1 MATFLTSANAAIWS
15 LRVLLVVSLSSVPIW
30 AVDEAN
36 RVIDLEE
43 IKTLTGKRYE
53 AIEVLGA
60 DEYGLMF
67 RHRRGIAKVNFSELS
82 TGLRMLYEGGDL
94 VGVSPAD
101 STEAVQPAGDATP
114 EPTAAEVF
122 VPVLTFRLQIQRGWN
137 DLSPKSCGGSPCASF
152 PWRSYW
158 PRYHSAHALTRPDC
172 RALVLRD
179 FLYTTGLQPK
189 PCGVVTRSRPRG
201 HAYAA
206 PLVAY

>member
-1 MATFLTSANAAIWS
+1 MATFQLSANAAIS
-15 LRVLLVVSLSSVPIW
+15 TLRVLLVASLSSLPAW

-43 IKTLTGKRYE
+43 IKTLTGTRYE

-67 RHRRGIAKVNFSELS
+67 RHRRGIAKVNFGELS

-94 VGVSPAD
+94 VGMAPAA
-101 STEAVQPAGDATP
+101 STEPGQAAEDATS
-114 EPTAAEVF
+114 EVTIAEVF
-122 VPVLTFRLQIQRGWN
+122 VPILTFRLQLHRGWKESFS
-137 DLSPKSCGGSPCASF
+137 SPCAGSPCASF
-152 PWRSYW
+152 PWRSHW
-158 PRYHSAHALTRPDC
+158 PRYQTAHALTRPDC

-189 PCGVVTRSRPRG
+189 PCGVVTRSLPRG

-206 PLVAY
+206 PLFAY

>member
-15 LRVLLVVSLSSVPIW
+15 LRLLLVVFFTSVPAW
-30 AVDEAN
+30 AVEEAN

-43 IKTLTGKRYE
+43 IKTLTGTRYE

-94 VGVSPAD
+94 VGVAPAE
-101 STEAVQPAGDATP
+101 STEAVQPGGDVTS
-114 EPTAAEVF
+114 EPTTTEIF
-122 VPVLTFRLQIQRGWN
+122 VPVLSFRLQIQRGWHEP
-137 DLSPKSCGGSPCASF
+137 SPRPCGGSPCASF
-152 PWRSYW
+152 PWRSHW

-189 PCGVVTRSRPRG
+189 PCGVVTRSLSQG

-206 PLVAY
+206 PLFAY